1 MTEESV
7 VAAGFVDFLSGIIQN
22 NWSLVTG
29 LVVAYFL
36 YHFAKVS
43 VNIVM
48 GLIFVAVAISMM
60 TGIGI
65 LPPLDELILKIKE
78 VISNVSI

>member
-1 MTEESV
+1 M
-7 VAAGFVDFLSGIIQN
+7 
-22 NWSLVTG
+22 
-29 LVVAYFL
+29 
-36 YHFAKVS
+36 S
-43 VNIVM
+43 VNIVL